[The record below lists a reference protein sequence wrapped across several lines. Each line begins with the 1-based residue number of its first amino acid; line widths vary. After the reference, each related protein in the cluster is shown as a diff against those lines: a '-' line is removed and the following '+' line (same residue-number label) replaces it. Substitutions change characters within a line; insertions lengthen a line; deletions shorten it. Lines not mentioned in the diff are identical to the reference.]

1 MFVNRR
7 WGHIPGSRLIVPSL
21 PLSLRA
27 GRQDWGRGPP
37 GLGDGEVQTPGV
49 RKCKHLLSRAECPPL
64 TAKKP
69 LKLDMQKAPAIPTPR
84 SQDSLA
90 DPFPAVLLLLFL
102 CAPGLTFLRG
112 AFGSKNP
119 LLSASAPLRAEKHRQ
134 TPIISRKVRKSI
146 RGSLGKRTPAAACPA
161 FIPDLF
167 QESQLW
173 GESLEGEGE
182 KRIRKIKPAAGGFCL
197 RSCACA
203 LGVWVFVSGRA
214 I

>member
-1 MFVNRR
+1 MQAFAF
-7 WGHIPGSRLIVPSL
+7 S
-21 PLSLRA
+21 
-27 GRQDWGRGPP
+27 GRVSTSDS
-37 GLGDGEVQTPGV
+37 
-49 RKCKHLLSRAECPPL
+49 KK
-64 TAKKP
+64 KKP

-102 CAPGLTFLRG
+102 FALGLTFLRG
-112 AFGSKNP
+112 VFGSKNP

-146 RGSLGKRTPAAACPA
+146 RGSLGKRTPAAVCPA

-182 KRIRKIKPAAGGFCL
+182 KRIRKIKPAAGGFCPRL
-197 RSCACA
+197 CACA